1 MTEKY
6 TLLVHL
12 RRNLPF
18 KTKSSGNFWSWT
30 FFNFRP
36 FLLIIW
42 WCADANLGGK
52 NLNLIFLKM
61 FRICFVLFCF
71 IFVFR
76 LFFISFYFIYLFC
89 CFCHCFFFYLIFFFF
104 ILSYFILLLFFC
116 HLSFFN
122 LILFYFLFS
131 YCCSFFIS
139 TFLENCNTGFK
150 CIWFRRFHFIFF

>member
-61 FRICFVLFCF
+61 FRICFVLFYFCF
-71 IFVFR
+71 SSFLYFILFHLFILLFLS
-76 LFFISFYFIYLFC
+76 LFFFLFN
-89 CFCHCFFFYLIFFFF
+89 FFFF

>member
-18 KTKSSGNFWSWT
+18 KAKWSGNFWSWT

-76 LFFISFYFIYLFC
+76 LFFISFYFIFLFC
-89 CFCHCFFFYLIFFFF
+89 CFCHFFSFNLIFFF

-150 CIWFRRFHFIFF
+150 CIWFRRFHFIFS